1 MNKPYHA
8 EITTDHLFD
17 SELTGIQKLLAT
29 LLIVDRSL
37 DIYDLSCL
45 AKISTDEVILA
56 LKVLKKQGYFQ
67 TL

>member
-17 SELTGIQKLLAT
+17 SELTGMQKLLAT
-29 LLIVDRSL
+29 LLVVDSCL

-45 AKISTDEVILA
+45 AKIPVEDVVLA
-56 LKVLKKQGYFQ
+56 LKGLKKQGYFQ
-67 TL
+67 AL